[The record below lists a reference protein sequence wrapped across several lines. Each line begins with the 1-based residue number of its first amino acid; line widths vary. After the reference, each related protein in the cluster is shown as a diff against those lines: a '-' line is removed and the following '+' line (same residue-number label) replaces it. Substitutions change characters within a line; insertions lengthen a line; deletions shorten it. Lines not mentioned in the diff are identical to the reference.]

1 MAPNA
6 NSNIELMESAS
17 DLENGGGATDHIAGT
32 VPVAIDGSQQKT
44 TDKNGRNH
52 LRWTRITKTVEI
64 KEGSA
69 GLLRGSI
76 ADTKNNKALSDNKNA
91 KSDEEAPKDDK
102 PFKKNPTPSKTILNG
117 VSGAAAPGQ
126 VLALMGPSGSGK
138 TSVLDVLSGRSTHD
152 SGLITLDGEIVTER
166 IMKKLKKKVAYVK
179 QSDLFFDHLT
189 VRDQLTYTAFLR
201 LPSDWPKARKVAE
214 VDRIIAQLRLT
225 KCAETPI
232 FMISG
237 GEKKRVNIGTE
248 LLGEIVT
255 ERIMKKL
262 KKKVAYV
269 KQSDLFFDHLTVRDQ
284 LTYTAFLRLPS
295 DWPKAR
301 KVAEVDRI
309 IAQLRLTKCAE
320 TPIFMISGGEKKRV
334 NIGTE
339 LLTDPSII
347 LLDEP
352 TSGLDSTSAVALM
365 RILHALAKEEGKTI
379 ITSIHQPSSAVFF
392 GFDKLMLLA
401 DGNVVYFGT
410 PRGSLEHVKKL
421 GLECPAGYNA
431 ADHHMDLLVVDSAM
445 DEDGEKSINGTFQED
460 DVGTASSHSEM
471 NLRHRR
477 KSDLTTGSGITTKQK
492 LIDSWDNEASATHI
506 EEETAK
512 DAAEFGLLQSVG
524 GSSRSLRGKLSR
536 QQSIVMTE
544 KSFNSTWWTQYKVLV
559 HRSMKNS
566 RSAIFTMLN
575 LIKAGAIGFMCGLLW
590 FQMPYT
596 ESTVFDRSS
605 YYFFTMTFWVFDAMF
620 TAYMTFPLERAIIF
634 KERSSGA
641 YQLSAYFLAKTTS
654 EAPARLVLPSIYMV
668 ISYWMSGVNNNF
680 VIFLGSTCCSLL
692 SVLAGESIGLF
703 MGAAIL
709 DMERGMVVMTIITLA
724 LMVVGGFFVQNV
736 PSWMLWMGYLSPFK
750 YSYNSSVQLV
760 FDKPVPC
767 DGSGVLS
774 VCNNGSTGYASEQ
787 EVLDFLGVEFSA
799 GLNASLLLV
808 MFIVVRIMAFFA
820 LKSKKAEERM

>member
-1 MAPNA
+1 
-6 NSNIELMESAS
+6 
-17 DLENGGGATDHIAGT
+17 
-32 VPVAIDGSQQKT
+32 
-44 TDKNGRNH
+44 
-52 LRWTRITKTVEI
+52 
-64 KEGSA
+64 
-69 GLLRGSI
+69 
-76 ADTKNNKALSDNKNA
+76 
-91 KSDEEAPKDDK
+91 
-102 PFKKNPTPSKTILNG
+102 
-117 VSGAAAPGQ
+117 
-126 VLALMGPSGSGK
+126 
-138 TSVLDVLSGRSTHD
+138 
-152 SGLITLDGEIVTER
+152 
-166 IMKKLKKKVAYVK
+166 
-179 QSDLFFDHLT
+179 
-189 VRDQLTYTAFLR
+189 
-201 LPSDWPKARKVAE
+201 
-214 VDRIIAQLRLT
+214 
-225 KCAETPI
+225 
-232 FMISG
+232 
-237 GEKKRVNIGTE
+237 
-248 LLGEIVT
+248 
-255 ERIMKKL
+255 
-262 KKKVAYV
+262 
-269 KQSDLFFDHLTVRDQ
+269 
-284 LTYTAFLRLPS
+284 
-295 DWPKAR
+295 
-301 KVAEVDRI
+301 
-309 IAQLRLTKCAE
+309 
-320 TPIFMISGGEKKRV
+320 
-334 NIGTE
+334 
-339 LLTDPSII
+339 
-347 LLDEP
+347 
-352 TSGLDSTSAVALM
+352 M

-445 DEDGEKSINGTFQED
+445 DEDGEKSINDIFQED

-477 KSDLTTGSGITTKQK
+477 KSDMTTGSGITTKQK

-524 GSSRSLRGKLSR
+524 GSSRSLRGKFSR
-536 QQSIVMTE
+536 QQSIVMAE

-799 GLNASLLLV
+799 GLNAGLLLV